1 MRDSLRFLC
10 LVVLSAVAPLA
21 MAEEVILRDGRK
33 LTGTIAGVE
42 RGVYRLETD
51 FGVALI
57 KKEWI
62 ARIEFSGTAK
72 KKAREKK
79 APVEKAAAKPPVR
92 PPRPPSPPPS
102 SLIRERRPPGG
113 TVQER
118 IKGTTYINES
128 YRFQLFKPPTWRI
141 LEQAARSI
149 PSAVTVLGTP
159 DETTMLV
166 VGSVL
171 YEGPPSAY
179 AEILLAAL
187 QQSYSEFVTK
197 PEDRVRVAGRPAIRR
212 RFRGMAAGHEWHGLV
227 VNLTDGPAHYGLI
240 GVTRHELSGFKA
252 SVLSKMVKSF
262 RFR

>member
-21 MAEEVILRDGRK
+21 MAGEVILRDGRK

-72 KKAREKK
+72 KKA
-79 APVEKAAAKPPVR
+79 AAKPPVR
-92 PPRPPSPPPS
+92 LPRAPSPPPP

-113 TVQER
+113 RVQER

-187 QQSYSEFVTK
+187 RQSYSEFVTK

>member
-1 MRDSLRFLC
+1 MRNTARLWC
-10 LVVLSAVAPLA
+10 LTALWAVAPLA

-62 ARIEFSGTAK
+62 ERIQFSPSAK
-72 KKAREKK
+72 KEASAK
-79 APVEKAAAKPPVR
+79 KPPARKETPRPAVR
-92 PPRPPSPPPS
+92 PARAPSPPPPP
-102 SLIRERRPPGG
+102 LIRERRSPGG
-113 TVQER
+113 RVQER
-118 IKGTTYINES
+118 IQGTTYINES
-128 YRFQLFKPPTWRI
+128 YRFQLFRPPTWRI

-159 DETTMLV
+159 DESTMLV

-179 AEILLAAL
+179 AEILVSAL
-187 QQSYSEFVTK
+187 RQSYSEFVFK
-197 PEDRVRVAGRPAIRR
+197 PEERIRVAGRPAIRR
-212 RFRGMAAGHEWHGLV
+212 RFSGMAAGHEWHGLV
-227 VNLTDGPAHYGLI
+227 VNLADGPAHYGLI